1 MPQEARRIAETAH
14 WWVDRAADLS
24 TAPLRAERRE
34 QWHADV
40 AAAPE
45 VGVPRT
51 ALVLGMVTTA
61 AFHRSAHPRPG
72 GSMNPSRPAH
82 ARPARLL
89 LAAAVLSVVAASV
102 LDQTVFFVVS
112 STAQYRVGEAFEVV
126 LGFLVPL
133 ALVLVALSR
142 VTTSRRR
149 WGAAA
154 VTAVAG
160 SCAVA
165 VGVVLGGAVWVVAA
179 SIGFAALLA
188 AWFLANA
195 VRPRAWFLV
204 GSPAVVL
211 VAIGLA
217 ALVARA
223 AVDAS
228 TSTRPVLWQ
237 VEGVVTLAAPL
248 AVAVAVAVLLPL
260 RTVDRSAG
268 QQVAA

>member
-1 MPQEARRIAETAH
+1 
-14 WWVDRAADLS
+14 
-24 TAPLRAERRE
+24 
-34 QWHADV
+34 
-40 AAAPE
+40 
-45 VGVPRT
+45 
-51 ALVLGMVTTA
+51 
-61 AFHRSAHPRPG
+61 
-72 GSMNPSRPAH
+72 MNPSRPAL
-82 ARPARLL
+82 ARSARLL
-89 LAAAVLSVVAASV
+89 IAAAVLSVVAASV

-112 STAQYRVGEAFEVV
+112 STAQHRVGEAFDVV

-149 WGAAA
+149 WAAAA
-154 VTAVAG
+154 VTAAGG

-165 VGVVLGGAVWVVAA
+165 VGLVLGGAVWSVAA

-204 GSPAVVL
+204 VSPAVVL
-211 VAIGLA
+211 VGIGLA
-217 ALVARA
+217 AVVARA

-248 AVAVAVAVLLPL
+248 AVSVVVAVLLPL
-260 RTVDRSAG
+260 RTVDRTVGRQTTA
-268 QQVAA
+268 